1 MLVSETYY
9 AGGYWGPRKEGAE
22 DCAHRLESF
31 LKGLSAADSSLA
43 QWYETA
49 KSMKASLKRPLRP
62 VHDELTR
69 FIQKSRDPVFE
80 DLGFS
85 IGGWN
90 GEAKAHED
98 CGFLIRCG
106 SYDARTVN
114 RCVFN
119 LPGPGTRVDRVLSAA
134 VLSSV
139 MRETAASW
147 EPDWGVAMSHE
158 HRDRVEVGHVPMSPY
173 IGWVTYLAQH
183 RGQVPPL
190 PAPVRIEKVEDK
202 GTLIILIPER
212 FTASNPE
219 HVALAERVRELLDR
233 AGLLKPLQVQP

>member
-1 MLVSETYY
+1 MFVSETYY
-9 AGGYWGPRKEGAE
+9 AGGYWGPRKEGPE
-22 DCAHRLESF
+22 DCAQRLERF
-31 LKGLSAADSSLA
+31 LKGLPTADPSLA
-43 QWYETA
+43 RWYETA
-49 KSMKASLKRPLRP
+49 KTMEASLKRPLRP
-62 VHDELTR
+62 AHDELTR
-69 FIQKSRDPVFE
+69 FIRKNRDPVFE
-80 DLGFS
+80 DIGFH

-119 LPGPGTRVDRVLSAA
+119 LPRPGTSAAHVLSAS
-134 VLSSV
+134 VLSN
-139 MRETAASW
+139 MLRETAAAW

-158 HRDRVEVGHVPMSPY
+158 HRDKVEAGRIARSPY
-173 IGWVTYLAQH
+173 VGWVTYLAQH
-183 RGQVPPL
+183 RGTVPPL

-202 GTLIILIPER
+202 GTLIVLTPER

-219 HVALAERVRELLDR
+219 HLALAERVRELLDG
-233 AGLLKPLQVQP
+233 AGLLNPLHVEP